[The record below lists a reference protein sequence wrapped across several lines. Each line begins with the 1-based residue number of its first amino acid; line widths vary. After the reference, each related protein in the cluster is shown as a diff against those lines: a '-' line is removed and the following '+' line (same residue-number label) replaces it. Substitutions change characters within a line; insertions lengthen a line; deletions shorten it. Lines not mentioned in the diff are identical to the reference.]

1 MAAEQ
6 AFEVDVQD
14 VEYQNL
20 NGKSWL
26 ARIYQPKGPGPF
38 PAMVDVHGGAWNNG
52 DRTNDTSMD
61 QALASRG
68 IVVAALDFRQ
78 PPEAGYP
85 ASICDVNLGI
95 RWLKAHAADFNGTT
109 AVGSIG
115 VSSGGHQV
123 VLSGLRPR
131 YQEYATLSLPGHPEI
146 DATVAYVVAC
156 WPVIDPL
163 YRFLAVAK
171 KPGHDGLAESHLA
184 YWKSE
189 EGMTAGSPQAIV
201 EEDEQIE
208 MPPIFMMLKANDQN
222 HPVEMQDRFASSYR
236 KRGGPI
242 EVETFAGLPE
252 RGMDASQPEAKRA
265 LDMITEF
272 ARRHTPNTS
281 RG

>member
-26 ARIYQPKGPGPF
+26 ARIYQPKGTGPF

-109 AVGSIG
+109 DVGSIG

-123 VLSGLRPR
+123 VLSGIRPR

-171 KPGHDGLAESHLA
+171 KPGHDALAESHIA
-184 YWKSE
+184 YWGSE

-208 MPPIFMMLKANDQN
+208 VPPIFMMLKANDQN

-242 EVETFAGLPE
+242 EVETFTGLPE

-272 ARRHTPNTS
+272 ARRHTPTTS